1 MVIEFVEYM
10 EAIAIGRDNKLVGLG
25 ESLASPFD
33 KSIRNKDIESLRNSF
48 ECKPIKL
55 VTINRQSRY
64 VLNGECMLLLFHVA
78 KKRRLT
84 MEKKHT
90 YYFYHFDE
98 MIFR

>member
-84 MEKKHT
+84 MEREKKHI
-90 YYFYHFDE
+90 
-98 MIFR
+98 IFIISMK

>member
-10 EAIAIGRDNKLVGLG
+10 EAIAIGRDNKLV

-33 KSIRNKDIESLRNSF
+33 KSIRNKDIEILRNSF

-64 VLNGECMLLLFHVA
+64 VLNGECMLLLFHIA

-84 MEKKHT
+84 MEREKKHT
-90 YYFYHFDE
+90 YYFYHLDE

>member
-10 EAIAIGRDNKLVGLG
+10 EAIAIGRDNKLV

-84 MEKKHT
+84 MEREKKHI
-90 YYFYHFDE
+90 
-98 MIFR
+98 IFIISMK

>member
-10 EAIAIGRDNKLVGLG
+10 EAIAIGRDNKLV

-33 KSIRNKDIESLRNSF
+33 KSIRNKDIEILRNSF

-84 MEKKHT
+84 MEREKKHI
-90 YYFYHFDE
+90 
-98 MIFR
+98 IFIISMK

>member
-33 KSIRNKDIESLRNSF
+33 KSIRNKDIEILRNSF

-84 MEKKHT
+84 MEREKKHI
-90 YYFYHFDE
+90 
-98 MIFR
+98 IFIISMK

>member
-10 EAIAIGRDNKLVGLG
+10 EAIAIGRDNKLV

-33 KSIRNKDIESLRNSF
+33 KSIRNKDIEILRNSF

-64 VLNGECMLLLFHVA
+64 VLNGECMLLLFHIA

-84 MEKKHT
+84 MEREKKHI
-90 YYFYHFDE
+90 
-98 MIFR
+98 IFIISMK

>member
-10 EAIAIGRDNKLVGLG
+10 EAIAIGRDNKLV

-33 KSIRNKDIESLRNSF
+33 KSIRNKDIEILRNSF

-55 VTINRQSRY
+55 VTINRQSCY
-64 VLNGECMLLLFHVA
+64 VLNGECMFLFFHVA